1 MFVITCPCPCPIV
14 PHAYLTV
21 RPSSDYPTFLGMAHG
36 SILLEF
42 DMSVG
47 VLAKRR
53 FSLIGL
59 GFGLGFEAN
68 IRLGEFDF

>member
-1 MFVITCPCPCPIV
+1 MIFKSDFDEDPVN
-14 PHAYLTV
+14 
-21 RPSSDYPTFLGMAHG
+21 SSVMERVV
-36 SILLEF
+36 LEF
-42 DMSVG
+42 DMSVNLRRYVG

-68 IRLGEFDF
+68 IRLGEFDFW

>member
-1 MFVITCPCPCPIV
+1 M
-14 PHAYLTV
+14 
-21 RPSSDYPTFLGMAHG
+21 
-36 SILLEF
+36 LEF
-42 DMSVG
+42 DMSVNLRRYVG

-68 IRLGEFDF
+68 IRLGEFDFW